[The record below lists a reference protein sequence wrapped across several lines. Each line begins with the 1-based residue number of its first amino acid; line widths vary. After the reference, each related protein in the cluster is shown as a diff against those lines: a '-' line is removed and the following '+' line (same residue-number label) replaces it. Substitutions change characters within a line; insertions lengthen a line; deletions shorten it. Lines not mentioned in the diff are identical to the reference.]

1 MLHTNPKFA
10 PLVEIQEELD
20 KLTRLWF
27 DPVPDFNQDIY
38 DYRDMINDKMIIEE
52 AKWKE
57 EFEML
62 SEEDQDFWWRY
73 FEKPESTPYDYV

>member
-10 PLVEIQEELD
+10 NLVYIQEELN

-27 DPVPDFNQDIY
+27 DPVPGKEDIY
-38 DYRDMINDKMIIEE
+38 DYRDMINDKLIIAE

-73 FEKPESTPYDYV
+73 FEKPEPTPYDIA

>member
-20 KLTRLWF
+20 KLSTAWFNTPIGEDVYEYRNMLEDKILVAETRF
-27 DPVPDFNQDIY
+27 
-38 DYRDMINDKMIIEE
+38 
-52 AKWKE
+52 KE

-73 FEKPESTPYDYV
+73 FERPESVPYDIA